1 MYKKLI
7 LKLNRKNN
15 AKSAFTIVELAIVIV
30 VIGILA
36 SITVLGYGNW
46 QKNIKE
52 TQIKSELD
60 GAKTAME
67 SWRSFNGRYPNTI
80 KETGYKPNSS
90 DVAVTGGS
98 TDNGETFIIEAAIVG
113 APRYVINNTSSTP
126 LLASNVAQV
135 SAGETHTCAI
145 AFDGKAYCW
154 GANTSGQLG
163 NGNNTNSLVP
173 VRVDMSGDLSGK
185 SFKAISAGYYTTCAI
200 ASDDNAYCWGS
211 NNGQLGNGGTENQ
224 NKPVAV
230 SMQGPLSGKTVKSI
244 SVGGLV
250 HSCFIASDDNA
261 YCWGHN
267 YSGSLGNSSYSSSSF
282 PVPVNNSNA
291 LLGRTI
297 KSITAGG
304 FGNTCAVA
312 SDNRAYCWG
321 NNQIGAVGDK
331 TYINRNEPVAV
342 DTSGVLYN
350 LGITSISAG
359 EYHTCAI
366 SSDNNAYCWGYNQTG
381 QLGSGS
387 VETKVNYP
395 VAVNKNSYVGKTI
408 KNIEAGKDH
417 TCAIASDN
425 QAYCWG
431 YNYYGQLGNNGA
443 QGYYASNSN
452 IPVAVS
458 TSGVLSG
465 KNLVSISVGR
475 AHSCSID
482 TDSKVYCWGDNSY
495 YQIGDNTNIT
505 RKVPV
510 SINLID

>member
-1 MYKKLI
+1 MKIKNI
-7 LKLNRKNN
+7 LKSKLNKKRKN
-15 AKSAFTIVELAIVIV
+15 AFTIVELVVVIV
-30 VIGILA
+30 VIGIL
-36 SITVLGYGNW
+36 STITILGYGSW
-46 QKNIKE
+46 QKSIKE
-52 TQIKSELD
+52 TQIKSELA

-67 SWRSFNGRYPNTI
+67 NWRSFNGRYPDNI
-80 KETGYKPNSS
+80 EDTGYKPNSS
-90 DVAVTGGS
+90 GVEVTGGS
-98 TDNGETFIIEAAIVG
+98 TDNGETFIIEAKIVG
-113 APRYVINNTSSTP
+113 VPRYIINNSSSIP
-126 LLASNVAQV
+126 SLASNVAQV

-145 AFDGKAYCW
+145 AFDAKAYCW
-154 GANTSGQLG
+154 GANTQGQLG

-185 SFKAISAGYYTTCAI
+185 SFKTISAGYYRTCAI
-200 ASDDNAYCWGS
+200 ASDDKAYCWGS
-211 NNGQLGNGGTENQ
+211 NNGVLGDGGIANQ

-230 SMQGPLSGKTVKSI
+230 KMQGLLDGKTVKSI
-244 SVGGLV
+244 SAGGLV
-250 HSCFIASDDNA
+250 HGCLIASDDNA

-282 PVPVNNSNA
+282 PVPVKNSNA
-291 LLGRTI
+291 LLGKTI

-304 FGNTCAVA
+304 FDNTCAVA
-312 SDNRAYCWG
+312 SDKKAYCWG
-321 NNQIGAVGDK
+321 KNDLGQVGDK

-342 DTSGVLYN
+342 DTSGVLN
-350 LGITSISAG
+350 LDISSISAG

-366 SSDNNAYCWGYNQTG
+366 ALDNYAYCWGYNQTG

-395 VAVNKNSYVGKTI
+395 VAVNKNSYVGKNI

-425 QAYCWG
+425 KAYCWG

-443 QGYYASNSN
+443 QGYYASNWN
-452 IPVAVS
+452 VPTAVS

-465 KNLVSISVGR
+465 KNLVSVSVGR
-475 AHSCSID
+475 NHSCSID